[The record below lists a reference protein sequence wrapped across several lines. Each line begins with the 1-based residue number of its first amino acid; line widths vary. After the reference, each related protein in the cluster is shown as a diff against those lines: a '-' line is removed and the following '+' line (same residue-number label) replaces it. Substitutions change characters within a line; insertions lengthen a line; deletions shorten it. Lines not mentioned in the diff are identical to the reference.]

1 MLRPWLDIVRTK
13 TADHGELWSFTT
25 DPDGKYLKVRGLDDI
40 RTFDHV
46 ALNNAAAV
54 VHTGETSENE
64 PVCVSKKKSGYCTFR
79 STSKFDDGARGY
91 RMTPF

>member
-1 MLRPWLDIVRTK
+1 MLNASNPSITASVDWAICMLSPWLDIVRTK

-46 ALNNAAAV
+46 
-54 VHTGETSENE
+54 
-64 PVCVSKKKSGYCTFR
+64 
-79 STSKFDDGARGY
+79 D
-91 RMTPF
+91 